1 MSQHEVS
8 PTPSGGLPVSPALAS
23 ELQAEFPPLHRKAV
37 DRRVVVLACV
47 AAGIGVLATLASQ
60 ALLAL
65 IALITNLAFFGRLSL
80 EHASPADNHLGP
92 LLFFVPVIGGV
103 IVGIMARFGSKAIR
117 GHGIPEAMEQ
127 VLTNQSRIPARM
139 TLLKPIS
146 AAVAIGTG
154 GPFGAE
160 GPIIATGGALGSLV
174 GQILSTTGSERKAL
188 LAAGAAAGMTA
199 TFGTPVAAL
208 FLAVELLLFE
218 YRPQSLLPVA
228 IASIIAAAGRMLIEG
243 AAPVFAMPPTAM
255 PGVWALVAYAFMG
268 AFFGLAAVGA
278 TRAIYAVEDAFE
290 RLPIHWMWWPA
301 LGGIAVGVCGWFVPR
316 SLGIGYNN
324 LTDLLAGSLTLRA
337 AAVLCAAKFV
347 SWAISLGS
355 GTSGGTL
362 APLMTVGGCLGA
374 VLAMSFGA
382 MFPDA
387 AVDIRLAAL
396 VGMAALFAGAARAP
410 LASAMFAFEATREAG
425 TVLPLFIGCI
435 VSYFVSCLVM
445 RNSLMTEKIAR
456 RGVATPTEYVP
467 DTLDQVLVR
476 DVATKELVVLHGD
489 DTVEK
494 VRRWLVSGSTDSR
507 HQGFPVV
514 DDRGTVLGVV
524 TRKDLALYETGSHAL
539 RCVLQ
544 RLPIIVYDDCSV
556 REATEHMLRHD
567 VGRLPVVR
575 RGQAQ
580 KLIGII
586 TRSDILSAYMRRLH
600 EHERDGQRPPERPTP
615 KPRAKAT
622 V

>member
-1 MSQHEVS
+1 MSQHDVS
-8 PTPSGGLPVSPALAS
+8 PTPSGGLPLSPALAS
-23 ELQAEFPPLHRKAV
+23 ELQAEFPPLHRKTV
-37 DRRVVVLACV
+37 DRRVVLLACV

-65 IALITNLAFFGRLSL
+65 IALITNLAFFGRLSV
-80 EHASPADNHLGP
+80 EHSSPADNHLGP
-92 LLFFVPVIGGV
+92 LLFVVPVVGGI

-228 IASIIAAAGRMLIEG
+228 AATIVAATGRILIEG
-243 AAPVFAMPPTAM
+243 SAPVFAMPPTAM
-255 PGVWALVAYAFMG
+255 PGVGALVAFALMG
-268 AFFGLAAVGA
+268 AVFGLAAVGA
-278 TRAIYAVEDAFE
+278 TRTIYAVEDAFE

-301 LGGIAVGVCGWFVPR
+301 LGGVAVGVCGWLEPR

-324 LTDLLAGSLTLRA
+324 LTDLLTGSLTLRA
-337 AAVLCAAKFV
+337 AAVLCLAKFV

-374 VLAMSFGA
+374 ALAMSFDA
-382 MFPDA
+382 MLPDA

-435 VSYFVSCLVM
+435 ISYFVSCLAM
-445 RNSLMTEKIAR
+445 RHSLMTEKIAR

-467 DTLDQVLVR
+467 DMLDHVLVR
-476 DVATKELVVLHGD
+476 EVATKELVVLRGD
-489 DTVEK
+489 DTIEK
-494 VRRWLVSGSTDSR
+494 VRGWIAAGTPESR
-507 HQGFPVV
+507 HQGFPVI

-524 TRKDLALYETGSHAL
+524 TRKDMALGICGEHHL
-539 RCVLQ
+539 NDILQ

-556 REATEHMLRHD
+556 REAAEHMLRHD

-575 RGQAQ
+575 RGQADR
-580 KLIGII
+580 LVGII

-600 EHERDGQRPPERPTP
+600 EHQRDASPKTERPPA
-615 KPRAKAT
+615 KPRARAT